1 MKHRLLKLMTVVVC
15 LFCMGVWQSAG
26 RNPIPTGFP
35 DSTFP
40 VPEGEEEGAVSFVSH
55 PNQTE
60 YLQIYNEPVYASV
73 FARIEPMVENLYV
86 RFQPSADTPVD
97 NFTYGV
103 FDNRQ
108 GTESSIEKLDAQR
121 GFWYPQDLLKKCE
134 GDIDIR
140 VETQNEGVFKYSLQV
155 YSSLSLEEEPLIS
168 IDDRTIYFEHGEQFP
183 RLNSATSRLSGE
195 LGEEIP
201 LQVTVTPGF
210 MLGKAAKLRIE
221 VHTDNYESSNP
232 RDVVISG
239 NGIGLENPE
248 YNDARYVCPLPACE
262 ATTYTFQIRTDKEF
276 AGWLNCRLEDEGG
289 AYLASLSDISVIIPM
304 QYSEEDIAVLKE
316 IADDNP
322 LSTDLRRFID
332 NEYYLK
338 DFSYEDGYNVG
349 VKWSRDQQSRVTEF
363 MLNDYEKRVEKLDAL
378 SDLGG
383 LTQINLSGTGVKH
396 LNLAALSQLYSIN
409 LDNTPLFWDDVD
421 FPVSLSED
429 LHIHGMTRYQIGTPL
444 DDYNSVAAN
453 GTEIDLSKF
462 AEVEGQSST
471 YQWYKVGDRGL
482 EEVTMPAVP
491 EGAAGKFLLTGTPGE
506 RYLCQIKNPR
516 YGDWAIETSRCKIT
530 RSPDQY
536 AQADIDGLKKLAAA
550 NPQVH
555 QLQEFV
561 ESKGWETD
569 NWESYQDVIRTD
581 WSSGDVARL
590 THLLIELDWG
600 EKPDSISSLD
610 LSAFTEL

>member
-1 MKHRLLKLMTVVVC
+1 
-15 LFCMGVWQSAG
+15 
-26 RNPIPTGFP
+26 
-35 DSTFP
+35 
-40 VPEGEEEGAVSFVSH
+40 
-55 PNQTE
+55 
-60 YLQIYNEPVYASV
+60 
-73 FARIEPMVENLYV
+73 
-86 RFQPSADTPVD
+86 
-97 NFTYGV
+97 
-103 FDNRQ
+103 
-108 GTESSIEKLDAQR
+108 
-121 GFWYPQDLLKKCE
+121 
-134 GDIDIR
+134 
-140 VETQNEGVFKYSLQV
+140 
-155 YSSLSLEEEPLIS
+155 
-168 IDDRTIYFEHGEQFP
+168 
-183 RLNSATSRLSGE
+183 
-195 LGEEIP
+195 
-201 LQVTVTPGF
+201 
-210 MLGKAAKLRIE
+210 
-221 VHTDNYESSNP
+221 
-232 RDVVISG
+232 
-239 NGIGLENPE
+239 
-248 YNDARYVCPLPACE
+248 
-262 ATTYTFQIRTDKEF
+262 
-276 AGWLNCRLEDEGG
+276 
-289 AYLASLSDISVIIPM
+289 M

-409 LDNTPLFWDDVD
+409 LDNTPLFWNDVD

-610 LSAFTEL
+610 LSAFTELKYFECERFMNIQELDLSKNTKLEELYLYSRNLQELDLSPCPQLKKFRFGTRSIGESPDREYSLSKLAKLNISGCTKLEDLYLDNAHIPSLDLSPFKQLRELHIENCQDLAITGYMNVTQLYSLYLPNTKQFQDLIDNLPQTVQHLDLSDTEYKLPPDAVLARLYTLGLPGYIESLDLAKLPNLHNLEVGHGRVSSLLRYSQIKNYRKINFNGSSNINLKSPSHPEDPHWFENGDTIDLSSEAVINGVETIFLWGNGKYNTEEKNALKPVEGKPGGLCWTARKKSTVSIGVN